1 MATVHCL
8 RNNFVN
14 NVFCGDDA
22 MEYADIELAAR
33 QAKSPKELCEVNE
46 RADELFWQGKLKMT
60 DENWRDFTKLL
71 GEIHSKLS
79 A

>member
-1 MATVHCL
+1 
-8 RNNFVN
+8 
-14 NVFCGDDA
+14 

-33 QAKSPKELCEVNE
+33 HAKSVKELCGVNE
-46 RADELFWQGKLKMT
+46 RAEELFAKGDLKMT
-60 DENWRDFTKLL
+60 DENWRDFTKLI